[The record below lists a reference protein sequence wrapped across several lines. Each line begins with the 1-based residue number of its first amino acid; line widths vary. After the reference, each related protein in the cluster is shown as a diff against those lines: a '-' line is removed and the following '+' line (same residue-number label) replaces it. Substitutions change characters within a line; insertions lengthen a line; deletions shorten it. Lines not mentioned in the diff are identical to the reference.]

1 MIFENLEAVCR
12 EGQDTENVV
21 QEAGLEVSPLV
32 QDAGLEVG
40 PVVQEAGS
48 LPPPEDK
55 ERNDRVSC
63 LPERHINQL
72 HRRTPQA
79 HETAVAS
86 FSLCNIL

>member
-21 QEAGLEVSPLV
+21 QKAGLEVSPLV

-48 LPPPEDK
+48 LPPAEDK
-55 ERNDRVSC
+55 ERKDRVSC

-79 HETAVAS
+79 HATSVAS
-86 FSLCNIL
+86 FSL